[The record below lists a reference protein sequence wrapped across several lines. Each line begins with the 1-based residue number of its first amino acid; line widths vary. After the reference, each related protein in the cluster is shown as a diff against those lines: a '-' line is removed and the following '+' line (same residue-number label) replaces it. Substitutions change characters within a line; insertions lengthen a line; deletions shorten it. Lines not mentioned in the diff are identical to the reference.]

1 MLRKVDA
8 VIHYAAAL
16 EPMCIR
22 ECLSKSDR
30 MAHLRSCVYA
40 FFAAPRVYIL
50 CGFRDFSLLWK
61 EVCLAGSYCSADGGS
76 SALRGRSSPRN
87 WNNFRFLWSTT
98 ELIHSISSV
107 FCVSYSSSR
116 RCAMQ
121 NAADRTLRC
130 VYTAET
136 TARLISAFHYLL
148 IIVLFTTAGQLE
160 GIPCGSPPTGFFVLL
175 YCC

>member
-1 MLRKVDA
+1 MTRVQLFYPRPNKKTYTFPEAHTISYFRFILDLILLRKVDA

-61 EVCLAGSYCSADGGS
+61 DVCLAGSYCSADGGS

-87 WNNFRFLWSTT
+87 
-98 ELIHSISSV
+98 
-107 FCVSYSSSR
+107 
-116 RCAMQ
+116 
-121 NAADRTLRC
+121 
-130 VYTAET
+130 
-136 TARLISAFHYLL
+136 
-148 IIVLFTTAGQLE
+148 
-160 GIPCGSPPTGFFVLL
+160 
-175 YCC
+175 